1 MEAKHSEEAEE
12 VVPAR
17 AELLSLRDSY
27 SKTRSDINHVRVGL
41 IFILG
46 ALTICYRYETQ
57 ILLQVYSF
65 LADFGAQLRLCKLPF
80 CMAMGVTAP

>member
-1 MEAKHSEEAEE
+1 MLYQHGEKEIK
-12 VVPAR
+12 
-17 AELLSLRDSY
+17 LLSLRY
-27 SKTRSDINHVRVGL
+27 GCSKTRSDISYVEFVF

-46 ALTICYRYETQ
+46 ALKICYRYKKQ